1 MVIFFLPIWSHLPH
15 LDNEISLGFLNCN
28 FHPPP
33 PPKKPKH
40 KITMSLCNS
49 ELMFETKHHDV
60 DKTKG

>member
-1 MVIFFLPIWSHLPH
+1 MRFRWV
-15 LDNEISLGFLNCN
+15 FLNCN
-28 FHPPP
+28 FHPPL
-33 PPKKPKH
+33 PPKKTKH